1 MQLPDLKGV
10 RNASEN
16 LQGVSVLTPLV
27 INERLS
33 NDLNC
38 KIYLNVKIFSK
49 LDLLKFVVLLI
60 KLDLLIQTI

>member
-33 NDLNC
+33 NELNC
-38 KIYLNVKIFSK
+38 KIINCFTFNLIVFKVTIEFRDVIIF
-49 LDLLKFVVLLI
+49 
-60 KLDLLIQTI
+60 